1 MQWAWIPELPGRMAI
16 GPAPGSHHALDDD
29 LQRLERAGFAQIV
42 CLIEASELVY
52 LSGAPTPAAIAD
64 AAHEAGLSW
73 LHLPVEDL
81 RAPTRGQI
89 AIVADALAHARAAGQ
104 AIYVHCMAGLGRA
117 GTVAAVLL
125 VEAGMCAP
133 DAVQLVRWV
142 RPGAI
147 QSGEQERFI
156 ADTIPDER
164 AHRRTERA
172 YPETE
177 APPTNPDHDR

>member
-1 MQWAWIPELPGRMAI
+1 MRWAWIPELPGRMAI

-29 LQRLERAGFAQIV
+29 LQRLKRAGFARVV
-42 CLIEASELVY
+42 CLIEPSELAY
-52 LSGAPTPAAIAD
+52 LSGSPTVDALAD
-64 AAHEAGLSW
+64 AARGAGLSW

-81 RAPTRGQI
+81 RAPSRDQI
-89 AIVADALAHARAAGQ
+89 AIVAGALAHARAAGQ
-104 AIYVHCMAGLGRA
+104 ATYVHCMAGLGRA

-133 DAVQLVRWV
+133 DAVQLVRGV

-156 ADTIPDER
+156 ADTIPS
-164 AHRRTERA
+164 AGVPPPTGRA
-172 YPETE
+172 YPETD
-177 APPTNPDHDR
+177 ALPTNPDHDR